1 MQLTGPRH
9 GGSDRSLRFSSRQ
22 RAIGALAAFLLT
34 ITGAAAHAEPYL
46 PADDAQ
52 VIEQLPTPAGGTQ
65 RELRSLR
72 EQLAENPADLGLAV
86 RLARRY
92 IEIGRA
98 EGDPRYYGQAEALL
112 QDWWALDEPP
122 TAVRILRA
130 TLRQNRHEFDAA
142 LSDLS
147 AVLKAAPS
155 DAQAWLTQAVILQ
168 VMGRHDQARLSCTR
182 LAAMATPLVSA
193 ACLADVASVSGDAA
207 NASALLRRAIDASP
221 DADVGLR
228 QWAMTILAE
237 IAARTGVPA
246 DAGRDFR
253 AALALGIKD
262 SYLLG
267 AYADFLLDQ
276 RRPAEVRDLLAAE
289 TRNDP
294 LLLRLA
300 LAEAHLGAPEL
311 AERIAALQARFDTAR
326 RRGDTV
332 HRREE
337 ARFTLHLLGKPAE
350 ALRLALDNWAVQ
362 REAWDAR
369 LVLEAALAAG
379 AADDAQEV
387 LAWLKDTGLEDR
399 QIATLVNRIEEARR

>member
-1 MQLTGPRH
+1 VQLTGPRH
-9 GGSDRSLRFSSRQ
+9 GGSTRSLRLFLRQ
-22 RAIGALAAFLLT
+22 RAIGALAVFLLT
-34 ITGAAAHAEPYL
+34 TGAPSVQAEPYL
-46 PADDAQ
+46 PTDDTQ
-52 VIEQLPTPAGGTQ
+52 VLEQLPTPAGGTR

-72 EQLAENPADLGLAV
+72 EELAKNPEDLELAV

-112 QDWWALDEPP
+112 QGWWTLDEPP

-147 AVLKAAPS
+147 AVLQAAPR

-168 VMGRHDQARLSCTR
+168 VMGRHDQARRSCTQ
-182 LAAMATPLVSA
+182 LATLATPLVSA
-193 ACLADVASVSGDAA
+193 ACLADVASISGDAA
-207 NASALLRRAIDASP
+207 NASALLRRAIDAAP

-237 IAARTGVPA
+237 IAARTGAAA
-246 DAGRDFR
+246 DAERNFR
-253 AALALGIKD
+253 AALALGVKD

-276 RRPAEVRDLLAAE
+276 HRPTEVRDLLASE
-289 TRNDP
+289 TRIDP

-300 LAEAHLGAPEL
+300 LAEAQLGEPEL
-311 AERIAALQARFDTAR
+311 AEHVAALQARFDTAR

-337 ARFTLHLLGKPAE
+337 ARFALHLLGKPAE

-369 LVLEAALAAG
+369 LVLEAALAAD
-379 AADDAQEV
+379 AIDDAAEV
-387 LAWLKDTGLEDR
+387 LVWLKKTGLEDR
-399 QIATLVNRIEEARR
+399 QIAGMVDRIGGARR